1 MLGGSFNPAHEG
13 HVFVSRLALDRLR
26 LDAVWWLV
34 APQNP
39 LKPVHGMMPFA
50 RRLQAARAFVDDPGI
65 RVTGIEAALGTH
77 YTCDTLRRLKARA
90 PAARFVWLMGAD
102 NMATIHRWHRWHEI
116 FTTVPVAVFD
126 RAPYSFSCLASRAA
140 IRFRAFRLDQDK
152 ALTLARRPPPV
163 WTYVMGPR
171 HPASASAIRA
181 GDTTF
186 GHARQ
191 DDGNT

>member
-1 MLGGSFNPAHEG
+1 M
-13 HVFVSRLALDRLR
+13 
-26 LDAVWWLV
+26 
-34 APQNP
+34 
-39 LKPVHGMMPFA
+39 KPFA
-50 RRLQAARAFVDDPGI
+50 RRLQAARTYVGDPRI
-65 RVTGIEAALGTH
+65 HVTGIEAALGTR
-77 YTCDTLRRLKARA
+77 YTCDTLHKLKARA

-102 NMATIHRWHRWHEI
+102 NLASVHRWHRWSEI
-116 FTTVPVAVFD
+116 FTSVPVAVFD

-140 IRFRAFRLDQDK
+140 IRFKAFRLDQGK
-152 ALTLARRPPPV
+152 ALTLAKRSPPV

-171 HPASASAIRA
+171 HPASATAIRA

>member
-1 MLGGSFNPAHEG
+1 M
-13 HVFVSRLALDRLR
+13 
-26 LDAVWWLV
+26 

-39 LKPVHGMMPFA
+39 LKPVKGMMPFA
-50 RRLQAARAFVDDPGI
+50 KRLKAARAFVEDPRI
-65 RVTGIEAALGTH
+65 HVTGLEASLGTR

-102 NMATIHRWHRWHEI
+102 NLATIHRWHRWSEI

-140 IRFRAFRLDQDK
+140 IRFKAFRLDQNK
-152 ALTLARRPPPV
+152 ALTLANRNPPV

-171 HPASASAIRA
+171 HPASATAIRA